1 MLRTAGATILYN
13 PNEEVIT
20 NILTYLDQIELLY
33 IVDNSETIGLIP
45 NKLKDYSK
53 IKFVDNFGNIGIA
66 AALNKAANQA
76 IEDNYDI
83 LLTMD
88 QDSRVSENLV
98 EEMIKQF
105 ERNDKI
111 GILSPFVIH
120 KNNPL
125 RPPTQELESITV
137 AITSGCTIRLSM
149 YKEIGGFDEKL
160 FIDYVD
166 IDYSLRM
173 LSRGYKIFQLNNT
186 SIYHKLGDIK
196 KRKFLFKIFFPTN
209 HPPVRIYYRTR
220 NRFWVYKRYKE
231 LFPEFIKQD
240 KRNFL
245 KELVKILLFEKEKLN
260 KYYMVLLGYRHC
272 RKNRFGKF
280 N

>member
-1 MLRTAGATILYN
+1 MLKTAGVTILYN

-33 IVDNSETIGLIP
+33 IVDNSETKGLITD
-45 NKLKDYSK
+45 KLKDYTK
-53 IKFVDNFGNIGIA
+53 IKFIDNFENIGIA

-88 QDSRVSENLV
+88 QDSRVSKNLV

-125 RPPTQELESITV
+125 IPPPQELESITF
-137 AITSGCTIRLSM
+137 AITSGCTIRLSI

-173 LSRGYKIFQLNNT
+173 LSRGYRIYQLNNT
-186 SIYHKLGDIK
+186 SIYHNLGQIK
-196 KRKFLFKIFFPTN
+196 EEKFFFKKFYPTN
-209 HPPVRIYYRTR
+209 HPPMRLYYRTR
-220 NRFWVYKRYKE
+220 NRFFVNNLYKGVFPEYVHEDKKNFIKE
-231 LFPEFIKQD
+231 LI
-240 KRNFL
+240 
-245 KELVKILLFEKEKLN
+245 KILLFEKEKLS
-260 KYYMVLLGYRHC
+260 KYYMIILGYIHYK
-272 RKNRFGKF
+272 KNKFGKYE
-280 N
+280 